1 MVQKLIALS
10 LRNRFIVLIIA
21 TAAFV
26 FGVIAVKKNPIDA
39 IPDLSENQVIV
50 FTEWMGRSPQ
60 VIEDQVT
67 YPLVSNLQ
75 GIPKVSNIRGSS
87 MFGMSFV
94 YVIFEDDVD
103 IYWARTRVLER
114 LNFAQR
120 LLPAGATPSLGPDG
134 TGVGHIFWYHLHA
147 PQLDLGEQRAL
158 QDWYIKL
165 ALQTVPGVAEVAS
178 FGGFEKQYQLVVDP
192 VKLQFYN
199 LSLMEVMNKVKANNN
214 DVGGRKFEM
223 SGMAYII
230 RGLGYIK
237 SLEDVENITITQ
249 YNGIPVRVKD
259 IGSVQM
265 GGDLRLGIF
274 DADGEGEVV
283 GGIVVMRYGENAS
296 EVIEALKEK
305 MKDVEKG
312 LPEGVTFKTSY
323 DRSTLIEAAI
333 DNIKG
338 KLIEEMIAVTLI
350 VILFLFH
357 WRSALSI
364 IIQIPIT
371 IAISF
376 ILLNAFGLSSNIMS
390 LTGIALAIGVIVDN
404 GIIMSENAYR
414 NLAEWQEQHKPVKS

>member
-1 MVQKLIALS
+1 MVQKLIELS
-10 LRNRFIVLIIA
+10 LRNRLIVVLL
-21 TAAFV
+21 AAGLLV
-26 FGVIAVKKNPIDA
+26 WGILSIQKNPIDA

-75 GIPKVSNIRGSS
+75 GVPKVKNIRGTS

-94 YVIFEDDVD
+94 YVIFDGDVD

-114 LNFAQR
+114 LNYAQR
-120 LLPAGATPSLGPDG
+120 LLPQGVTPTLGPDG
-134 TGVGHIFWYHLHA
+134 TGVGHVFWYTLDA
-147 PQLDLGEQRAL
+147 KKMDLGEQRAL

-199 LSLMEVMNKVKANNN
+199 VSMRDVMDKVKANNN

-223 SGMAYII
+223 SDMSYII

-237 SLEDVENITITQ
+237 NKEDIENIALTN

-259 IGSVQM
+259 IGAVQM
-265 GGDLRLGIF
+265 GGELRLGIF
-274 DADGEGEVV
+274 DENGEGEVV
-283 GGIVVMRYGENAS
+283 GGIVVMRYNENADK
-296 EVIEALKEK
+296 VIEQVKKK
-305 MKDVEKG
+305 MADVQRG
-312 LPEGVTFKTSY
+312 LPEGVKFKVAY
-323 DRSTLIEAAI
+323 DRTELIKASIE
-333 DNIKG
+333 NVKT
-338 KLIEEMIAVTLI
+338 KLIEEMAIVSLI
-350 VILFLFH
+350 VILFLLH

-371 IAISF
+371 IAASF
-376 ILLNAFGLSSNIMS
+376 ILLNAFGISSNIMS

-414 NLAEWQEQHKPVKS
+414 HLSEWQNNPPPNK

>member
-1 MVQKLIALS
+1 MIPKLISWS
-10 LRNRFIVLIIA
+10 LKNRYIVLLIAAGLFTWGIIN
-21 TAAFV
+21 
-26 FGVIAVKKNPIDA
+26 IKKNPIDA

-50 FTEWMGRSPQ
+50 FTEWMGRGPQ
-60 VIEDQVT
+60 IMEDQVT

-75 GIPKVSNIRGSS
+75 GIPKVKNIRGTS

-103 IYWARTRVLER
+103 VYWARTRVLER
-114 LNFAQR
+114 LNYAQR
-120 LLPAGATPSLGPDG
+120 LLPTGVTPTLGPDG
-134 TGVGHIFWYHLHA
+134 TGVGHVFWYTLDTKN
-147 PQLDLGEQRAL
+147 LDLGEQRAL
-158 QDWYIKL
+158 QDWYVKL

-178 FGGFEKQYQLVVDP
+178 FGGFEKQYQLVIDP

-199 LSLMEVMNKVKANNN
+199 ISLMDVMNKVKASNN

-223 SGMAYII
+223 SDMAYII

-237 SLEDVENITITQ
+237 NKDDIEAIAVGNN
-249 YNGIPVRVKD
+249 NGIPVRVKD
-259 IGSVQM
+259 IGTVQM

-274 DADGEGEVV
+274 DENGEGEVV
-283 GGIVVMRYGENAS
+283 GGIVVMRYGENADKIINA
-296 EVIEALKEK
+296 VKEK
-305 MKDVEKG
+305 MKDVQKG
-312 LPEGVTFKTSY
+312 LPEGVTFKTAY
-323 DRSTLIEAAI
+323 DRSELIEAAI
-333 DNIKG
+333 GNIKV
-338 KLIEEMIAVTLI
+338 KLVEEMAVVALI
-350 VILFLFH
+350 VIIFLFH

-376 ILLNAFGLSSNIMS
+376 ILLNMFGISSNIMS

-414 NLAEWQEQHKPVKS
+414 HLSDYQNQHTPKS